1 MYQHLYQVTRAD
13 DTKSIIAGAVFG
25 SVPHIVRV
33 DDYVDLLSFKPE
45 GNYILTF
52 RNDDRPGVIS
62 EVLQILSNAGVNV
75 ASLNVS
81 KGDWNSNPRTD

>member
-1 MYQHLYQVTRAD
+1 M
-13 DTKSIIAGAVFG
+13 
-25 SVPHIVRV
+25 

-45 GNYILTF
+45 ANYILTF

-81 KGDWNSNPRTD
+81 KGDCTS